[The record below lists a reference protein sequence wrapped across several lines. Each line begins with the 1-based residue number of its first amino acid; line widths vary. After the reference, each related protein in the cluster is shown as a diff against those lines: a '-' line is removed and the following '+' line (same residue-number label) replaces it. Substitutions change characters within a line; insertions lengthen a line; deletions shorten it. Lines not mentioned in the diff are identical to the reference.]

1 MKFKIYFENIIY
13 QMNYKIRLKRLIS
26 NPLNELDLI
35 TLSVDTETWKNLPN
49 INLLSIKNDSFLG

>member
-13 QMNYKIRLKRLIS
+13 QMRSKRLIS

-35 TLSVDTETWKNLPN
+35 TLSVDTET
-49 INLLSIKNDSFLG
+49 

>member
-13 QMNYKIRLKRLIS
+13 QMNYKIRSKRLIS
-26 NPLNELDLI
+26 NSLNKFNLI
-35 TLSVDTETWKNLPN
+35 TLDEDAETWKNLPN

>member
-35 TLSVDTETWKNLPN
+35 TLDEDGET
-49 INLLSIKNDSFLG
+49 